1 MDITIITEEQIK
13 EIDEYIK
20 EKNFWKSGT
29 GETVKETFI
38 AMVGYGMNSETA
50 INNIAAICN
59 AMSDEYGD

>member
-1 MDITIITEEQIK
+1 MNIDIVTEEQLK

-20 EKNFWKSGT
+20 EKEFWKSDT

-38 AMVGYGMNSETA
+38 AMVGYGMDSETA
-50 INNIAAICN
+50 INNISAICN